1 MKTLHLSVG
10 WAILNLGLIAN
21 DLKEDKERYEQQL
34 LEQTAND
41 KSFELDAATLLW
53 VAQHTRELYKSLKV
67 EQKTRF
73 LNLLLSNLKI
83 QQKTALPSLL
93 EPFASLVDGSKT
105 LKWLPGLD

>member
-1 MKTLHLSVG
+1 MDTYDR
-10 WAILNLGLIAN
+10 IAN
-21 DLKEDKERYEQQL
+21 NLKDDKERYEQQL
-34 LEQTAND
+34 LELTAND

-53 VAQHTRELYKSLKV
+53 VAQHARELYKSLKV

-105 LKWLPGLD
+105 LKWLPRPDSNWQPRS